1 MIAYFSF
8 NQVPTIVVLAWIIL
22 FNIHIQ
28 MGPVIKISCYFK
40 STPELRF
47 NKIEVLQTQAG
58 KIKQVPSSFFVLS
71 IIFRART
78 SCVSTIITS
87 RIRTLQCKDEVF
99 ELLGQRSLGRALTI
113 LFNNRAQGRCIRITF
128 YVSLKSQYVGT

>member
-22 FNIHIQ
+22 FIHIQ
-28 MGPVIKISCYFK
+28 MGPVIKISSYFK

-47 NKIEVLQTQAG
+47 NKIEVLRTQAG
-58 KIKQVPSSFFVLS
+58 KIKQVPISFFVLS

-113 LFNNRAQGRCIRITF
+113 LFNNRAQGRYIRITF
-128 YVSLKSQYVGT
+128 QVSLKSQYALNR